1 VVISVAAEGFVV
13 SIFSVVSQ
21 HVDWL
26 SQRYAVTARNVANI
40 DTPGFKAQQIENF
53 KGTFDNLASLQ
64 MVRTQPGHVTS
75 STGADSTYDVLS
87 QKNAETK
94 VSGNDVSIDKEMQAV
109 GDTSRQF
116 AADLNLERLFQRMY
130 ISSLR
135 G

>member
-1 VVISVAAEGFVV
+1 MV

-40 DTPGFKAQQIENF
+40 DTPGFKAQQIESF
-53 KGTFDNLASLQ
+53 KNTFDEMASIQ
-64 MVRTQPGHVTS
+64 MASTQPGHITTNS
-75 STGADSTYDVLS
+75 SAETTYDVS
-87 QKNAETK
+87 PQKNAEIK
-94 VSGNDVSIDKEMQAV
+94 VSGNDVSIDKEMEAI

-116 AADLNLERLFQRMY
+116 AADMNLERLFQRMY
-130 ISSLR
+130 ISSLK

>member
-1 VVISVAAEGFVV
+1 VV

-40 DTPGFKAQQIENF
+40 DTPGFKAQQIADF
-53 KGTFDNLASLQ
+53 QKALDGLGAVQMAS
-64 MVRTQPGHVTS
+64 TQS
-75 STGADSTYDVLS
+75 SDVVPS
-87 QKNAETK
+87 DPVPNKYEVSPQTNTEVKS
-94 VSGNDVSIDKEMQAV
+94 SGNDVSIDKEMEAI

-116 AADLNLERLFQRMY
+116 AADLNLERMFQRMY
-130 ISSLR
+130 ISSLK